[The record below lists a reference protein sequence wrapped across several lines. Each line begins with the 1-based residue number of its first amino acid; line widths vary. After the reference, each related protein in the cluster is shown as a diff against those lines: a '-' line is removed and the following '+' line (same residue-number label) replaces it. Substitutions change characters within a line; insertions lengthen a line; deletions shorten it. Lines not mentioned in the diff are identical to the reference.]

1 LKFWVQTD
9 GLFQSQ
15 AEIDSHATQVPGLG
29 GIKYID
35 LDGNGVINSD
45 DRTFTAHCQQKLEYG
60 INII

>member
-1 LKFWVQTD
+1 
-9 GLFQSQ
+9 LFQSQ

-45 DRTFTAHCQQKLEYG
+45 DRTFKHTAQ
-60 INII
+60 N

>member
-1 LKFWVQTD
+1 MQHKW
-9 GLFQSQ
+9 
-15 AEIDSHATQVPGLG
+15 PGLG

-45 DRTFTAHCQQKLEYG
+45 DRTIGSTRQKLEYG